1 MERYILI
8 VEDDTSINNLLKEA
22 IEKENFICEQAFS
35 GTEAKLLLD
44 MKEYT
49 LVLLDLML
57 PGISGE
63 EVLGYIRQK
72 GNIPVIVLTAKDSID
87 DKIDV
92 LSLGADDYI
101 TKPFDI
107 KEVIARIKVQLRHL
121 DNTGDNTKNKSKDV
135 IGYKDITLDK
145 NNFTVKVEGKEL
157 PKLTKQEF
165 AILELLIKNPKRAFT
180 KEEIFEYAW
189 EEPYIGE
196 TKTLDVHISNIRK
209 KIKTL
214 TQVDYIET
222 VWGIGY
228 KLY

>member
-101 TKPFDI
+101 F
-107 KEVIARIKVQLRHL
+107 
-121 DNTGDNTKNKSKDV
+121 
-135 IGYKDITLDK
+135 
-145 NNFTVKVEGKEL
+145 
-157 PKLTKQEF
+157 
-165 AILELLIKNPKRAFT
+165 
-180 KEEIFEYAW
+180 
-189 EEPYIGE
+189 
-196 TKTLDVHISNIRK
+196 
-209 KIKTL
+209 
-214 TQVDYIET
+214 
-222 VWGIGY
+222 
-228 KLY
+228 